1 MGELNVTTADDAIR
15 RAIIEEYGVLGGAPE
30 PDLQGLVQLAAT
42 VCGVPTAVINIIDD
56 RFQHQI
62 AAVGI
67 EPAVCSREDSM
78 CAVVFRKPGHTVVS
92 DAALDERFAANPF
105 VTGEVANV
113 RFYASSP
120 LITPMGVPIGTI
132 CIFDDVPREMPEDES
147 AALALIAHQIVDVLE
162 LRRLTRELGESNEQ
176 LENFAAQVAH
186 DLRNPLTALTGYIE
200 LASEVPEVAETPAA
214 SRALARAESVADR
227 MSGMIARLLDY
238 ASVGGAPIR
247 RTAVEVGPLIAS
259 TMDDLRTAG
268 LDNGADVTVDASVPV
283 PADPTLLGVLLQ
295 NLVGN
300 AVKFS
305 GAGGRAPAI
314 TVSVGTVAAGVRITV
329 DDNGPGVPVAE
340 RDLVFEPLERGSN
353 VDVPGFGIGLAT
365 CNRIVQ
371 SHGGRMGIDESPSGG
386 ARVWVVLPS
395 A

>member
-1 MGELNVTTADDAIR
+1 
-15 RAIIEEYGVLGGAPE
+15 
-30 PDLQGLVQLAAT
+30 
-42 VCGVPTAVINIIDD
+42 
-56 RFQHQI
+56 
-62 AAVGI
+62 
-67 EPAVCSREDSM
+67 M
-78 CAVVFRKPGHTVVS
+78 CAVVFREPGHTVVR
-92 DAALDERFAANPF
+92 DATLDDRFAGNPF

-120 LITPMGVPIGTI
+120 LITPSGVPIGTV
-132 CIFDDVPREMPEDES
+132 CIFDEEPRELPEDES

-162 LRRLTRELGESNEQ
+162 LRRLTRELGESNAQ

-200 LASEVPEVAETPAA
+200 LASEVPEVAEVPAA

-247 RTAVEVGPLIAS
+247 RSAVDVGPVVAS
-259 TMDDLRTAG
+259 TMEDLRSGG
-268 LDNGADVTVDASVPV
+268 LDNGADVTVEASVPV
-283 PADPTLLGVLLQ
+283 PADPTLLGVLMQ

-300 AVKFS
+300 AVKFA
-305 GAGGRAPAI
+305 GAGERTPAI
-314 TVSVGTVAAGVRITV
+314 TVTVGAVVAGVRITV
-329 DDNGPGVPVAE
+329 DDNGPGVPAAE
-340 RDLVFEPLERGSN
+340 REVVFEPLERGSN
-353 VDVPGFGIGLAT
+353 VAVPGFGIGLAT
-365 CNRIVQ
+365 CNRIVE
-371 SHGGRMGIDESPSGG
+371 SHGGRMGIDESPAGG

>member
-1 MGELNVTTADDAIR
+1 MKTADDAIR
-15 RAIIEEYGVLGGAPE
+15 RALIEDYGVLGRAPE

-56 RFQHQI
+56 RSQHQI
-62 AAVGI
+62 AAVGF

-78 CAVVFRKPGHTVVS
+78 CAVVFREPGHTVVE
-92 DAALDERFAANPF
+92 DATRDDRFAGNPF

-120 LITPMGVPIGTI
+120 LITPSGVPIGTV
-132 CIFDDVPREMPEDES
+132 CIFDEEPRELPDEES

-200 LASEVPEVAETPAA
+200 LASEVPEVAEVPAA

-247 RTAVEVGPLIAS
+247 RSAVDVGPLVAS
-259 TMDDLRTAG
+259 TMEDLRSGG
-268 LDNGADVTVDASVPV
+268 LDNGADVTVEASVPV
-283 PADPTLLGVLLQ
+283 PADPTLLGVLIQ

-300 AVKFS
+300 AVKFA
-305 GAGGRAPAI
+305 GAGERTPAVMV
-314 TVSVGTVAAGVRITV
+314 TVGAVVAGVRITV
-329 DDNGPGVPVAE
+329 DDNGPGVPAAE
-340 RDLVFEPLERGSN
+340 REVVFEPLERGSN
-353 VDVPGFGIGLAT
+353 VAVPGFGIGLAT
-365 CNRIVQ
+365 CNRIVE
-371 SHGGRMGIDESPSGG
+371 SHGGRMGIDESPAGG